1 MSADNY
7 ERLEKVGEG
16 TYGTVYRCR
25 QLSTGHIVA
34 LKKIRLEE
42 EDEGVPSTALREVS
56 VLMELGESRHEGAE
70 CIVRLLDVIHC
81 DESLSLVFEFL
92 DLDLK
97 RYMDAAAV
105 AAQSTAPGQLDA
117 NGNWSIPMQGGQG
130 NVQLPHNVKGKGRA
144 KRGLP
149 SDLCAKFMSQLL
161 LGLAHLHSRRI
172 LHRDLKP
179 QNLLIDKAGNLKI
192 ADFGLARAFGVPLRT
207 YTHEIITLW
216 YRPLEVLLGGRHYTT
231 AVDVWS
237 CATIFAEMASGLP
250 LVPGDS
256 EIDQIFKIFRL
267 MGTPTPQ
274 SWPGLTQMPDYK
286 TTFPRWAPTD
296 LQQLLGAEMDDRAL
310 DLLERMLQIDPDRR
324 MSAKRALTHPYFHTP
339 SSAPTSPSSLQNP
352 LGQPLSPLLNPWG
365 TTGPPC
371 AEQFAPRRSVASS
384 SAGQRPELG
393 GKRQSAAER
402 AQASSAAQA
411 AQAAAQSGS
420 LAASSSMRGFP
431 AAFAAGG
438 ASSSSS
444 RQPQPQLQQH
454 RPSLPSSFHPPPP
467 QQHAMQR
474 SLSQQQHFFRQQQAG
489 QPPQHPLAQ
498 QADPSHA
505 MHTSPGVGGTG
516 GPVREALMA
525 SPM

>member
-1 MSADNY
+1 MENY
-7 ERLEKVGEG
+7 ERIEKVGEG

-25 QLSTGHIVA
+25 HRQTNQIVA

-56 VLMELGESRHEGAE
+56 VLMELGQSQHQGAE
-70 CIVRLLDVIHC
+70 CIIKLLDVIHS
-81 DESLSLVFEFL
+81 DESLSLVFEYL

-97 RYMDAAAV
+97 RYMDAAALASS
-105 AAQSTAPGQLDA
+105 AAVVPPG
-117 NGNWSIPMQGGQG
+117 M
-130 NVQLPHNVKGKGRA
+130 VKGRGKA

-149 SDLCAKFMSQLL
+149 GELVAKFMSQLL

-267 MGTPTPQ
+267 MGTPTPS

-286 TTFPRWAPTD
+286 TNFPRWRPAVLAEVLP
-296 LQQLLGAEMDDRAL
+296 EMDERGLA
-310 DLLERMLQIDPDRR
+310 LLEGMLQIDPERR
-324 MSAKRALTHPYFHTP
+324 ISAKTALAHPYFHAP
-339 SSAPTSPSSLQNP
+339 SASPAPSPSLNP

-371 AEQFAPRRSVASS
+371 AEQFAAHPAQTSASS
-384 SAGQRPELG
+384 SSSSSSSA
-393 GKRQSAAER
+393 SAAAAATHSR
-402 AQASSAAQA
+402 PPPPVPVASGSST
-411 AQAAAQSGS
+411 AQAAAAAAATGS
-420 LAASSSMRGFP
+420 MSTSASMRGFP
-431 AAFAAGG
+431 RGFAASGTQQGG
-438 ASSSSS
+438 GGG
-444 RQPQPQLQQH
+444 RQPHPLSQQVFAAHQPQQQ
-454 RPSLPSSFHPPPP
+454 
-467 QQHAMQR
+467 QQQYHQQEREREREREQYPHHAMQA
-474 SLSQQQHFFRQQQAG
+474 SPMAG
-489 QPPQHPLAQ
+489 VNAPA
-498 QADPSHA
+498 
-505 MHTSPGVGGTG
+505 
-516 GPVREALMA
+516 REGLMA

>member
-1 MSADNY
+1 MDNY
-7 ERLEKVGEG
+7 ERIEKVGEG

-25 QLSTGHIVA
+25 QRNTNQIVA

-56 VLMELGESRHEGAE
+56 VLMELGQSQHQGAE
-70 CIVRLLDVIHC
+70 CIIKLLDVIHA
-81 DESLSLVFEFL
+81 DESLSLVFEYL

-97 RYMDAAAV
+97 RYMDAAAI
-105 AAQSTAPGQLDA
+105 AAAGNPA
-117 NGNWSIPMQGGQG
+117 NAERLAGMG
-130 NVQLPHNVKGKGRA
+130 VVKGRGKA

-149 SDLCAKFMSQLL
+149 GELVAKFMSQLL

-179 QNLLIDKAGNLKI
+179 QNLLIDTQGNLKI

-237 CATIFAEMASGLP
+237 CATIFAEMSSGLP

-267 MGTPTPQ
+267 MGTPTP
-274 SWPGLTQMPDYK
+274 STWPGLTQMPDYK
-286 TTFPRWAPTD
+286 TNFPRWRPANLAEVLP
-296 LQQLLGAEMDDRAL
+296 EMDDRARA
-310 DLLERMLQIDPDRR
+310 LLEGMLQIDPERR
-324 MSAKRALTHPYFHTP
+324 ISAKTALTHPYFHAP
-339 SSAPTSPSSLQNP
+339 SPAPSPSLGLDNP

-371 AEQFAPRRSVASS
+371 AEQFAPHPSASS
-384 SAGQRPELG
+384 SSSSSFAPP
-393 GKRQSAAER
+393 
-402 AQASSAAQA
+402 SSAATA
-411 AQAAAQSGS
+411 APSAPPLPNPSNGSSTAQAAAA
-420 LAASSSMRGFP
+420 AASSGSMSMSASMRGFP
-431 AAFAAGG
+431 PSGTGGGGGGGGGFAAQMAQHIAQQQAERAANAAAGG
-438 ASSSSS
+438 GG
-444 RQPQPQLQQH
+444 RQPHPLSQQVH
-454 RPSLPSSFHPPPP
+454 PHPPPHAYP
-467 QQHAMQR
+467 HHAMQA
-474 SLSQQQHFFRQQQAG
+474 SPMSG
-489 QPPQHPLAQ
+489 VN
-498 QADPSHA
+498 SHTAPA
-505 MHTSPGVGGTG
+505 MEG
-516 GPVREALMA
+516 LMA